1 MNLVK
6 FSRIKKAGETMA
18 TWLAIIFIVA
28 ALILGLIGGFL
39 LARKYMMDYLKKN
52 PPINEEMLRMMM
64 MQIGSKPSQKKI
76 NQMMT
81 MMNKNM
87 DQNMKSAKKRNSQ
100 LIEAIFQIWKWPLFI
115 IKLIKTNMFIKIKV
129 NKMTNRL
136 RNAIIHFV

>member
-64 MQIGSKPSQKKI
+64 MQWV
-76 NQMMT
+76 
-81 MMNKNM
+81 KNLL
-87 DQNMKSAKKRNSQ
+87 RR
-100 LIEAIFQIWKWPLFI
+100 
-115 IKLIKTNMFIKIKV
+115 KLIK
-129 NKMTNRL
+129 
-136 RNAIIHFV
+136 